1 MVKYVSKRA
10 AKLKQGAIRA
20 MFDKAG
26 TMTDVISMG
35 IGEPDMPTPK
45 PVCDAAT
52 EALNQGITHYT
63 PNAGFPGIRK
73 AISTSGAIADAHYDP
88 ATEIIVT
95 NGGMG
100 ALSLLISVLVEEGD
114 EVLIQDPQWL
124 NYAAQIEYYGGMVV
138 RVPTKAEEGFAL
150 KASEIEKRITDK
162 TKLLLI
168 NSPNNPTGEV
178 LDHDALVAIA
188 DVAKKHDILVAS
200 DEVYNTLVYDGV
212 RFESICTIP
221 GMKER
226 CIVVNSFSKSYS
238 MTGWRIGYA
247 AGPAEIIDRMV
258 KAQENLNAC
267 ANSFGQCAA
276 EYALKHPEL
285 SDELRKIFTK
295 RRTVLLEGL
304 KTIEGMKCGIPQGA
318 FYVFPDIRAFGLD
331 SRTFCE
337 RLLEEQK
344 VVCIPGS
351 AFGACGEGYIRI
363 AYTNDEES
371 IRTAVERIRTFCDSL
386 R

>member
-1 MVKYVSKRA
+1 MKKVSKRA
-10 AKLKQGAIRA
+10 VNLRQGAIRA
-20 MFDKAG
+20 MFDKAA
-26 TMTDVISMG
+26 TMTNVISMG
-35 IGEPDMPTPK
+35 IGEPDMATPK
-45 PVCDAAT
+45 PVCEAAM
-52 EALNQGITHYT
+52 EALNKGITHYT
-63 PNAGFPGIRK
+63 PNAGFLSTRK
-73 AISTSGAIADAHYDP
+73 IISTTGSIAAAQYDP
-88 ATEIIVT
+88 ATEIIIT

-100 ALSLLISVLVEEGD
+100 ALSLLISVLIEEGD

-124 NYAAQIEYYGGMVV
+124 NYAAQIEYYGGTVV

-178 LDHDALVAIA
+178 LGHDSLVEIA
-188 DVAKKHDILVAS
+188 ELTKKYDILVAS
-200 DEVYNTLVYDGV
+200 DEVYNTLFYDGV
-212 RFESICTIP
+212 QFESICTIP

-226 CIVVNSFSKSYS
+226 CIVVNSFSKSYA

-247 AGPAEIIDRMV
+247 AGPAEIIDRMI

-267 ANSFGQCAA
+267 ANSFGQYAA
-276 EYALKHPEL
+276 EYALEHLEL
-285 SDELRKIFTK
+285 SDDLREVFAK

-304 KTIEGMKCGIPQGA
+304 NSIEGIKCGVPQGA
-318 FYVFPDIRAFGLD
+318 FYVFPDISAFGLD
-331 SRTFCE
+331 SQTFCE

-351 AFGACGEGYIRI
+351 AFGECGEGYIRI
-363 AYTNDEES
+363 AYTNDEEN
-371 IRTAVERIRTFCDSL
+371 IRAAVERIRKFCDSL